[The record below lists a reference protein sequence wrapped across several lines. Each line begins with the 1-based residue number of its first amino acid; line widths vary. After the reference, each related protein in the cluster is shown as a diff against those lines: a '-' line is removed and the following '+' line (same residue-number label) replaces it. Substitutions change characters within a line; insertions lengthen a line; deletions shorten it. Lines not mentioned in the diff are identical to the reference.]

1 MKQPA
6 QNLEEKAEAKSGMD
20 TKPWYRQFWPWFLMA
35 LPGSVVIAGL
45 TTVYIAFNGA
55 DTLVNDNYY
64 RDGLAIN
71 QSLEQD
77 HLATAMGLS
86 AELRLDSDSGEFFVT
101 LIGSEVGA
109 HKLLLQLLH
118 PTDGTR
124 DRDLSMSLMSPN
136 HYRVDLERNLQHR
149 YYLRLAPL
157 PEREWRLSG
166 EINFSDSQQVTLLAR

>member
-6 QNLEEKAEAKSGMD
+6 QPSEAKRETGMD
-20 TKPWYRQFWPWFLMA
+20 DKPWYRQFWPWFLMA

-71 QSLEQD
+71 QSFEQD

-86 AELRLDSDSGEFFVT
+86 AELRLDSDSGELFVT
-101 LIGSEVGA
+101 LIGAEIGA
-109 HKLLLQLLH
+109 SKLVLQLLH
-118 PTDGTR
+118 PTDGIR
-124 DRDLSMSLMSPN
+124 DRDLTMSLMSPN
-136 HYRVDLERNLQHR
+136 HYRVDLERNLRHR
-149 YYLRLAPL
+149 YYLRLVPL
-157 PEREWRLSG
+157 PEQEWRLSG

>member
-1 MKQPA
+1 
-6 QNLEEKAEAKSGMD
+6 GMD

-77 HLATAMGLS
+77 RLAIAMGLS
-86 AELRLDSDSGEFFVT
+86 AELRLDSDSGELFVT
-101 LIGSEVGA
+101 LIGAEVGTP
-109 HKLLLQLLH
+109 KLLLQLLH
-118 PTDGTR
+118 PTDETR

-136 HYRVDLERNLQHR
+136 HYRVDLERNLRHR
-149 YYLRLAPL
+149 YYLRLLPAP
-157 PEREWRLSG
+157 EHEWRLSG
-166 EINFSDSQQVTLLAR
+166 EINFSNSSQVTLLAQ